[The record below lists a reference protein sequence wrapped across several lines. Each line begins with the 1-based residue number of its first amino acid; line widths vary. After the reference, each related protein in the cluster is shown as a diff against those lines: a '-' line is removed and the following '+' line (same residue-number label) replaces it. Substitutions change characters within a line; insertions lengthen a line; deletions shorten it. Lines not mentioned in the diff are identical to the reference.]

1 MAKQGLGRAVAEQ
14 SHPERILSQALRAM
28 AGGRPDSP
36 MHPGAGVSHSPAGR
50 GADPAIRLTT
60 VQMLL
65 IAAIVGVVVGM
76 GAGLVMLIVR

>member
-1 MAKQGLGRAVAEQ
+1 MAKQGPGRSVAEQ

-36 MHPGAGVSHSPAGR
+36 MHPGTGVSHPPGAR

-60 VQMLL
+60 VQLLL
-65 IAAIVGVVVGM
+65 IAAIIGVVVGM

>member
-1 MAKQGLGRAVAEQ
+1 
-14 SHPERILSQALRAM
+14 
-28 AGGRPDSP
+28 